1 VITIVSGLPRSGTSM
16 MMQMLRA
23 GGMPILANEKDEFD
37 EDNPRGYLEW
47 SGVTNIVRDP
57 QCIAQAEGK
66 AVKLV
71 SRFLFFLPQDHK
83 YRIILMQRPL
93 SEVLASMQTMARRR
107 SKNPDTDPA
116 VQAVQSPS
124 FDPALRALCDQV
136 DKWLPRQSN
145 IRFTSIQFHK
155 TIEQPRTIADQLT
168 KSFLGQDLNTLAMTR
183 AIDYEL
189 YRVKSDQR
197 PRRPWVGTETQS

>member
-1 VITIVSGLPRSGTSM
+1 MITIVSGLPRSGTSM

-71 SRFLFFLPQDHK
+71 SRFLFFLPRDHE

-93 SEVLASMQTMARRR
+93 SEVLASMEQMARRR
-107 SKNPDTDPA
+107 SKNPDSDPA
-116 VQAVQSPS
+116 VQAVRSAS
-124 FDPALRALCDQV
+124 FDPALRALSGQV
-136 DKWLPRQSN
+136 DRWLPNQQN
-145 IRFTSIQFHK
+145 MK
-155 TIEQPRTIADQLT
+155 TMRVEYHDVIIGSRWIAVGIY
-168 KSFLGQDLNTLAMTR
+168 SFLRLELNQGAMQDAVKP
-183 AIDYEL
+183 EL
-189 YRVKSDQR
+189 YRTKTKAWPMTSVTTVTT
-197 PRRPWVGTETQS
+197 P